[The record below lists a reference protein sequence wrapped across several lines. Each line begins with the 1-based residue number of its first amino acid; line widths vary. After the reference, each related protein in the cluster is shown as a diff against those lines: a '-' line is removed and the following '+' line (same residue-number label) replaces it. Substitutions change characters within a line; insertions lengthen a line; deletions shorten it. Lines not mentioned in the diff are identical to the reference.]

1 MCLHSTMLAATE
13 ATVHDTDILFTH
25 SQWQTGIH
33 SANYNYSHS
42 AFFWQHYFAK
52 YWHIIWP
59 TSRSKYNMNTRHGST
74 SKTIPCE
81 LTLLHLVPTA
91 TCRSFSHWAAKI
103 LLILFR
109 SYWRSLSSRGR
120 WRARYGSTSCFCRFV
135 PQPICRLNSAWLTKS
150 QLGPGALSS
159 SASQDLTHLCRT
171 SGLAF
176 RNTGRQCCSILRKY
190 TVFIIGYIKHTHNT
204 AQSNSSQAMDTLTT
218 LLQGLF
224 NNPKDGKRRMRHG
237 KKRVKNTKDCIRRQR
252 QQLNKYNAFLLSD
265 NSSALMCAVQS
276 RKLHTCSWLHSVQCD
291 ACCVSG
297 ERSGGQERSFRW
309 VPGTH
314 SETETNSD
322 SNTEQRCADC
332 QRGWTLPESQ
342 AEESAHKLSEPG
354 SSNCTVWLNTAKDH
368 KGPQRS
374 ITQNR
379 KRPTKDCK
387 GTLWARLQEIGT
399 NSMVPH
405 IPMRAKIFQN
415 SLFTSVFILCL
426 LGNH

>member
-1 MCLHSTMLAATE
+1 MTGTEGLMAGMVLHQWAASGVRMSTLNSKFCIIWLHVPSQHDAISHWGDCPWYWHP
-13 ATVHDTDILFTH
+13 VHSL
-25 SQWQTGIH
+25 SWQTGIH

-109 SYWRSLSSRGR
+109 SYWRSHSSRGR

-204 AQSNSSQAMDTLTT
+204 AQSHSSQAMDTLTT

-224 NNPKDGKRRMRHG
+224 NNPKDGKRRMKDMA
-237 KKRVKNTKDCIRRQR
+237 KKVKNTEDCIRRQR

-291 ACCVSG
+291 ACCVAATGREDKNAAFG
-297 ERSGGQERSFRW
+297 EFLAHTVRQKRTATVTLSNGVLTASEAEHWQKARPKKVRTSW
-309 VPGTH
+309 V
-314 SETETNSD
+314 
-322 SNTEQRCADC
+322 
-332 QRGWTLPESQ
+332 SQ
-342 AEESAHKLSEPG
+342 AAV
-354 SSNCTVWLNTAKDH
+354 TVRYD
-368 KGPQRS
+368 
-374 ITQNR
+374 
-379 KRPTKDCK
+379 
-387 GTLWARLQEIGT
+387 
-399 NSMVPH
+399 
-405 IPMRAKIFQN
+405 
-415 SLFTSVFILCL
+415 
-426 LGNH
+426 